1 MVKVTFTLDDDTVRT
16 LKSLSA
22 RTRKPQSL
30 VVREAVA
37 HYAVKEDKLTDE
49 ERDYKLR
56 VLRELGSQLPTR
68 PPAEVTRELSERRR
82 SRRTGWTRPSD
93 R

>member
-1 MVKVTFTLDDDTVRT
+1 MVKVTFTLDDETVRR

-37 HYAVKEDKLTDE
+37 HYAEKEDKLTDA
-49 ERDYKLR
+49 EREHKLR

-68 PPAEVTRELSERRR
+68 PVADVTRELGELRR
-82 SRRTGWTRPSD
+82 SRRAGWTSPSD